1 MAMLRLMYGCGKEY
15 VGDAGMADGPAAFKA
30 FCHSLIPLHGD
41 RLEGRVAV
49 PHPDLGEITKELLSE
64 NSKADCGT
72 DAKARINS
80 MLHCSFDGLSNPQPG
95 SVYSLKSPTLASL
108 FPDSDTMIGPLLS
121 RGKQTEDEFKK
132 HLATIAGDVISVAI
146 EASPAC
152 DHVQGKLIVARLIG
166 GCLVKVEN
174 RNKLKTPPP
183 QSVWELKPLWI
194 NVNGEMAAY
203 ALIVNCLLV
212 SSCTLDALNRETAL
226 FRVRSQAFADLQV
239 RFGSHAARPGM
250 LLLR

>member
-1 MAMLRLMYGCGKEY
+1 MYGCGKEY

-41 RLEGRVAV
+41 KLEGRVAV
-49 PHPDLGEITKELLSE
+49 PHPDLGEITKELLSD

-80 MLHCSFDGLSNPQPG
+80 MLHCSLDDLGTPQPG

-108 FPDSDTMIGPLLS
+108 FPDSGTMIGPLLS

-132 HLATIAGDVISVAI
+132 HVATIAGEVIPVAI

-152 DHVQGKLIVARLIG
+152 DHVQGKLIVSRLIG
-166 GCLVKVEN
+166 GYLVKVEN

-194 NVNGEMAAY
+194 QVNGEAAAY

-212 SSCTLDALNRETAL
+212 SSCTLEALTRETAM